1 MNELLFA
8 LIFWV
13 NIPHF
18 FYLVWPFKNGR
29 RSTRRSQTSQNSI
42 YTRPHSQFSHC
53 ISFFFLLFFLTL
65 FPSLCVPLVWRQ
77 KGERINQ
84 SQPGKANPNPLSS
97 SSDRQIFLGFCLFRR
112 KKFMGKIF
120 SFFNFIYLFI
130 FSVKRRYNFYCEKE
144 VFIFTKI
151 RVFYGKYFLL
161 QAFWSWESGAL
172 LYGSCDLGLNPDGCC
187 NNLILPI
194 FLVAFLR

>member
-1 MNELLFA
+1 MNCFLLWYFG
-8 LIFWV
+8 LIFHIFFTLSDHSRMEGGQRGV
-13 NIPHF
+13 RRPVKILYICGLIPNSLIV
-18 FYLVWPFKNGR
+18 LV
-29 RSTRRSQTSQNSI
+29 
-42 YTRPHSQFSHC
+42 
-53 ISFFFLLFFLTL
+53 FFLLFFLTL

-161 QAFWSWESGAL
+161 RAFWSWESGAL

-187 NNLILPI
+187 NDLILPI